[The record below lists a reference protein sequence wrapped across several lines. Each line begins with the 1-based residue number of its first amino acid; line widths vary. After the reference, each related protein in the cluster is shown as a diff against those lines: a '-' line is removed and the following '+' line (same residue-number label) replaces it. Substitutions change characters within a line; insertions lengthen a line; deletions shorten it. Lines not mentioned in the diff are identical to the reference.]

1 MIEEN
6 ERRKRL
12 EIKEETVQLKAQLK
26 ATVTIEK
33 FTSEER
39 IEMRREITKRLNM
52 SGKFDLERLK
62 VESAKELE
70 MAKQRAD
77 NESWC
82 TFLKNNKM

>member
-33 FTSEER
+33 FTTEER

-52 SGKFDLERLK
+52 FGKFDLERLK

-70 MAKQRAD
+70 MQKQRAD
-77 NESWC
+77 NESLC
-82 TFLKNNKM
+82 NIF